1 MFRGAFIIS
10 AQDAPANPDA
20 WDVAARYCLIRR
32 NLPDSE
38 YLRNVTNSENG
49 RSVFCWSIVR
59 ARTVFTA
66 RRGASKRTRPAG
78 LFRDL
83 ETWPSASRISVNA
96 GWIRLS
102 KCSPEI
108 VAATLRVVRESNRT
122 PISSSTSRIAWLT
135 ADGVMP
141 SRFAAFVKLRSS
153 ATVRNVNN
161 ELKSSAAICEFY
173 SQLFVDLGAFSTAQ
187 FAISLEIEKLT
198 RCLT

>member
-1 MFRGAFIIS
+1 
-10 AQDAPANPDA
+10 
-20 WDVAARYCLIRR
+20 
-32 NLPDSE
+32 
-38 YLRNVTNSENG
+38 
-49 RSVFCWSIVR
+49 
-59 ARTVFTA
+59 
-66 RRGASKRTRPAG
+66 
-78 LFRDL
+78 
-83 ETWPSASRISVNA
+83 
-96 GWIRLS
+96 
-102 KCSPEI
+102 